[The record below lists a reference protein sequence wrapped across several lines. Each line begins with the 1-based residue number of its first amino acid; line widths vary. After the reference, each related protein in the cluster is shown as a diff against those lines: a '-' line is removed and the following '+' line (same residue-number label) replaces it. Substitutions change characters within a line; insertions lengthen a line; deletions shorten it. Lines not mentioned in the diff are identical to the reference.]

1 MANKIN
7 LESMSVAE
15 LQQLAKDVEKAIDQ
29 KKNHEAK
36 TTLEEVKALVT
47 SRGFDLDE
55 LMQLAAAKRNGGPGA
70 KKVLGKAPVKYR
82 DPSNPENVWSGRG
95 KLPGWMVKAMEGGKK
110 SKEDFLIKT

>member
-1 MANKIN
+1 MASKIN
-7 LESMSVAE
+7 LEDMSVAE
-15 LQQLAKDVEKAIDQ
+15 LQVLAKDIEKAIEQ
-29 KKNHEAK
+29 RKTHEARA
-36 TTLEEVKALVT
+36 TLDEVKQLVT

-55 LMQLAAAKRNGGPGA
+55 LMQLAAAKRNGVPGA

-110 SKEDFLIKT
+110 SKEDFLIKS